1 MSFLVGIETMR
12 FGSYDCFTL
21 EMDSFLLDGGAMFGV
36 VPKNLWEKKIPADA
50 MNRIP
55 MQARS
60 LIIRGN
66 GKVIL
71 VDTGIGDKLSDKFK
85 KIYDIQTSVS
95 SMAARLEP
103 FELTVEDITDV
114 ILTHLHFDH
123 VGGSTAIVDGQV
135 VATFPNAVYHVQAAQ
150 WELACNPS
158 VRDRS
163 SYIPDN
169 FMPLLEQKVLNLVKG
184 PAIDF
189 FDGIDLIVTDGHT
202 QGQHHPLIK
211 GDTTSLF
218 YCADLIPT
226 SAHIPTAWHMGY
238 DNYPLN
244 LMDEKG
250 VILSRAI
257 EENWILCFEHDPVVA
272 AASVREEKGRVVID
286 QVIEL

>member
-1 MSFLVGIETMR
+1 MR

-55 MQARS
+55 MKARS

-66 GKVIL
+66 DRIIL
-71 VDTGIGDKLSDKFK
+71 VDTGIGDKISDKFR
-85 KIYDIQTSVS
+85 KIYDIQTSVI
-95 SMAARLEP
+95 SMADRLAP
-103 FELTVEDITDV
+103 YKLTVDDITDV
-114 ILTHLHFDH
+114 VLTHLHFDH
-123 VGGSTAIVDGQV
+123 CGGSTDMVNGNV
-135 VATFPNAVYHVQAAQ
+135 VAAFPNAVYHVQQTQ
-150 WELACNPS
+150 WDLACNPS

-169 FMPLLEQKVLNLVKG
+169 FMPLLDQKVLNIVDG
-184 PAIDF
+184 PFVDF

-211 GDTTSLF
+211 GDTNSLF
-218 YCADLIPT
+218 FCADLIPT
-226 SAHIPTAWHMGY
+226 SAHMPVAWHMGY
-238 DNYPLN
+238 DNYPISI
-244 LMDEKG
+244 MDEKE
-250 VILSRAI
+250 VILSKAI
-257 EENWILCFEHDPVVA
+257 AENWILCFEHDPVVA

-286 QVIEL
+286 QMVAF